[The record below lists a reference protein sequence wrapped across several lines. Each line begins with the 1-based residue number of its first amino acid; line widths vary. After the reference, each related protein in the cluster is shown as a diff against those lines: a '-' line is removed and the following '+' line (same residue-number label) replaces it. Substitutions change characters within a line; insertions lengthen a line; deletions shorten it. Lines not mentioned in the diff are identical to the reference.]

1 MKRILG
7 IDYGE
12 VRVGLAITDGL
23 GITAQGMDTLV
34 INGNNELFISSIS
47 NIIKEYD
54 VADIVIGYPKNMNG
68 TLSKK
73 TDEID
78 NLIPKLE
85 NLGVSVYKIDERLTT
100 VSSYKTMRELGISQK
115 NKNKI
120 ADKLSAIYIL
130 EGFLNRQNYPK

>member
-1 MKRILG
+1 MKRTLG

-34 INGNNELFISSIS
+34 INRDNNIFISSIS
-47 NIIKEYD
+47 KIIKEYD
-54 VADIVIGYPKNMNG
+54 VSDVVIGYPKNMNG

-73 TDEID
+73 TEEID
-78 NLIPKLE
+78 NLIPKIE
-85 NLGVSVYKIDERLTT
+85 NLGVVVHKIDERLTT
-100 VSSYKTMRELGISQK
+100 VSSYRTMRELGISQK
-115 NKNKI
+115 DKNKV

-130 EGFLNRQNYPK
+130 EGFLNKKDYLK

>member
-1 MKRILG
+1 MKRVLG
-7 IDYGE
+7 IDYGD

-34 INGNNELFISSIS
+34 INGDDNLFISSIS

-54 VADIVIGYPKNMNG
+54 VSDVIIGYPKNMNG

-73 TDEID
+73 TEKVDS
-78 NLIPKLE
+78 LIPEIEK
-85 NLGVSVYKIDERLTT
+85 LGVKVYKIDERLTT

-115 NKNKI
+115 NKNKV

-130 EGFLNRQNYPK
+130 EGFLNSNKYLK

>member
-1 MKRILG
+1 MKRTLG

-34 INGNNELFISSIS
+34 INRDNNIFISSIS
-47 NIIKEYD
+47 KIIKEYD
-54 VADIVIGYPKNMNG
+54 VSDVVIGYPKNMNG

-73 TDEID
+73 TEEID
-78 NLIPKLE
+78 NLIPKIE
-85 NLGVSVYKIDERLTT
+85 NLGVVVHKIDERLTT
-100 VSSYKTMRELGISQK
+100 VSSYRTMRELGISQK
-115 NKNKI
+115 NKNKV

-130 EGFLNRQNYPK
+130 EGFLNKKDYLK

>member
-7 IDYGE
+7 IDYGD

-34 INGNNELFISSIS
+34 INGDDKLFISSIH

-54 VADIVIGYPKNMNG
+54 VSDIVIGYPKNMNG

-73 TDEID
+73 TEKVDS
-78 NLIPKLE
+78 LIPELE
-85 NLGVSVYKIDERLTT
+85 NLGVNVHKIDERLTT

-115 NKNKI
+115 NKNKV

-130 EGFLNRQNYPK
+130 EGFLNRKNY

>member
-34 INGNNELFISSIS
+34 INGDSKLFISSIS

-54 VADIVIGYPKNMNG
+54 VADVVIGYPRNMNG

-73 TDEID
+73 TEEID
-78 NLIPKLE
+78 NLIPE
-85 NLGVSVYKIDERLTT
+85 IESLGVTVHKIDERLTT
-100 VSSYKTMRELGISQK
+100 VSSYRTMRELGISQK
-115 NKNKI
+115 KKNKV

-130 EGFLNRQNYPK
+130 EGFLNRQNYSK

>member
-12 VRVGLAITDGL
+12 VRVGLAISDGL

-34 INGNNELFISSIS
+34 INRDNNVFISSIS
-47 NIIKEYD
+47 KIIKEYD
-54 VADIVIGYPKNMNG
+54 VSDVVIGYPKNMNG

-73 TDEID
+73 TEEID
-78 NLIPKLE
+78 NLIPTIE
-85 NLGVSVYKIDERLTT
+85 NLGVSVHKIDERLTT
-100 VSSYKTMRELGISQK
+100 VSSYRTMRELGISQK
-115 NKNKI
+115 NKNKV

-130 EGFLNRQNYPK
+130 EGFLNRKDYLK

>member
-34 INGNNELFISSIS
+34 INGDSKLFISSIS

-54 VADIVIGYPKNMNG
+54 VANVVIGYPRNMNG

-73 TDEID
+73 TEEID
-78 NLIPKLE
+78 NLIPKIE
-85 NLGVSVYKIDERLTT
+85 SLGVTVHKIDERLTT
-100 VSSYKTMRELGISQK
+100 VSSYRTMRELGISQK
-115 NKNKI
+115 KKNKV

-130 EGFLNRQNYPK
+130 EGFLNRQNYSK

>member
-34 INGNNELFISSIS
+34 INGDNNLFISSIS

-54 VADIVIGYPKNMNG
+54 VAEVVIGYPKNMNG

-73 TDEID
+73 TEEID
-78 NLIPKLE
+78 NLIPKIA
-85 NLGVSVYKIDERLTT
+85 NLGVIVHKVDERLTT
-100 VSSYKTMRELGISQK
+100 VSSYRTMRELGISQK
-115 NKNKI
+115 KKNKI

-130 EGFLNRQNYPK
+130 EGFLNRTDYLK

>member
-7 IDYGE
+7 IDYGD

-34 INGNNELFISSIS
+34 INGDDRLFVSSIR

-54 VADIVIGYPKNMNG
+54 VSDVVIGYPKNMNG

-73 TDEID
+73 TEKVDS
-78 NLIPKLE
+78 LIPELE
-85 NLGVSVYKIDERLTT
+85 NLGVNVHKIDERLTT

-115 NKNKI
+115 NKNKV

-130 EGFLNRQNYPK
+130 EGFLNRRNY